1 MKTLQGAASLIG
13 TLVVCAACAACS
25 GGGASDLQSV
35 SGASNGD
42 ASSARSAASLGMV
55 GPAAM
60 KTFKLTVSA
69 GAASC
74 IPHAAGIGTL
84 THFSSQVQQLRLT
97 VSGLPKSAA
106 FDAFIIQVPNAPFG
120 LAWYQGDIHTN
131 ASGDG
136 AVTFLGRFSTETFIV
151 APGVAPAPVVF
162 GGPFPDASQNPATN
176 PVQLY
181 HVGVWFDSPSVAAS
195 AGCPATET
203 PFNGTHNAG
212 IQALNTA
219 TFAIGSGPLRGF
231 N

>member
-1 MKTLQGAASLIG
+1 MKTLRRAASLIG
-13 TLVVCAACAACS
+13 TLVLGAICAACS
-25 GGGASDLQSV
+25 GGGTSDLQSESGV
-35 SGASNGD
+35 SNRD
-42 ASSARSAASLGMV
+42 VSSARSAASLAMV
-55 GPAAM
+55 EPAAM

-74 IPHAAGIGTL
+74 LPHAAGIGTL
-84 THFSSQVQQLRLT
+84 THFSSQVQQLRLS
-97 VSGLPKSAA
+97 VSGLPKSAS
-106 FDAFIIQVPNAPFG
+106 FDAFIIQVPNSPFG
-120 LAWYQGDIHTN
+120 LSWYQGDVHTN

-136 AVTFLGRFSTETFIV
+136 SVTFLGRFSTETFIV

-181 HVGVWFDSPSVAAS
+181 HVGVWFDSPAVAMS
-195 AGCPATET
+195 AGCPPTET

-212 IQALNTA
+212 IQVLNTA
-219 TFAIGSGPLRGF
+219 TFPINAGPLRGF